1 MGAPAVARR
10 AAAPARA
17 PAPSRSGAPARR
29 RRRRAASAA
38 ARKRPNSALAS
49 TRAATRTK
57 AAPATRRIAPR
68 QHPIRFAGGSAA
80 DAAAMLPHAA
90 VRTAGAVR
98 DLSDSSLIVRLTQG
112 RGWIAVLGVLLA
124 GIVALNVVILS
135 LNSGAGVAGER
146 IDAMERHN
154 SALRAELAQKLAAG
168 RVEADAAALGMYV
181 PDAKDVTYLQAGKG
195 DAAGAA
201 SALGGP

>member
-1 MGAPAVARR
+1 MGAP

-17 PAPSRSGAPARR
+17 PAPGRSGAAARR
-29 RRRRAASAA
+29 KRHRAAAAA

-49 TRAATRTK
+49 RRAASRTG

-80 DAAAMLPHAA
+80 DAAARLPHAA

-98 DLSDSSLIVRLTQG
+98 DLSDSSLIVRLTAG
-112 RGWIAVLGVLLA
+112 RGWIAVLGVLLT
-124 GIVALNVVILS
+124 GIVALNVIILS
-135 LNSGAGVAGER
+135 LNAGAGVAGER
-146 IDAMERHN
+146 IDALERHN
-154 SALRAELAQKLAAG
+154 SALQAELAQKQSAG
-168 RVEADAAALGMYV
+168 RVEAEAAALGMYV
-181 PDAKDVTYLQAGKG
+181 PDAEDVTYLRANKG
-195 DAAGAA
+195 DAGDAA